1 MSIMEIFAMIELIA
15 TPKYLWAFASI
26 VAFLSVIIA
35 VVRMH
40 LSDKYKNFDLIE
52 LFAIDQVTGKLSDS
66 KVRLNTAFVLTAWAF
81 VYLVMNDKF
90 TEWYFTGFMVAWVSD
105 RFLARKANT
114 ETKESE

>member
-1 MSIMEIFAMIELIA
+1 MSITETLAMIELIFTA
-15 TPKYLWAFASI
+15 KNLWAMASV
-26 VAFLSVIIA
+26 VAFMSVVVT

-40 LSDKYKNFDLIE
+40 LSNKYQNFDLIE
-52 LFAIDQVTGKLSDS
+52 LLAIDQMTGKMSDS

-105 RFLARKANT
+105 RFLARKANI